1 MKVILTTMF
10 VIVFFAIAALFSA
23 VNTAT
28 VDLNYLVGQ
37 GNFNVSTLLG
47 LAFVSGFVICW
58 VIFYSM
64 YLQLKLKL
72 AMTNKK
78 LHKAQSSDAQSS
90 SNAIAVND
98 NA

>member
-23 VNTAT
+23 VNTTT

-47 LAFVSGFVICW
+47 LAFVSGFLICW

-64 YLQLKLKL
+64 YLHLKLKL

-78 LHKAQSSDAQSS
+78 LHKTQSVEAQQS
-90 SNAIAVND
+90 SNAIAVNE